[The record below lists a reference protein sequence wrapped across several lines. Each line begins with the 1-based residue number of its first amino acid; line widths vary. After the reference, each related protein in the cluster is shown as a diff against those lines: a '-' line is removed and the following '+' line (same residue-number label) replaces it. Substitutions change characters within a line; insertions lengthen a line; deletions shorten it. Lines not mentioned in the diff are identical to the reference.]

1 MKKIYKLL
9 IAMSMLF
16 LIPIPVSAEEDC
28 TFYPA
33 ISNICE
39 LEMGPVLK
47 LNGKNNYTYWQF
59 KNTEE
64 AVYDIYHVETALIN
78 KLKNHII

>member
-47 LNGKNNYTYWQF
+47 LNGKTIILTGSLKILKKQF
-59 KNTEE
+59 LTS
-64 AVYDIYHVETALIN
+64 IM
-78 KLKNHII
+78 